1 MIEQIDRNQETAVD
15 FLSALVRTPSDNP
28 PGDCAAIAEVTAG
41 WLETLGFVVER
52 HPVPEDRLPSSNM
65 IAATNLIVRQQFGP
79 GPTIALNAHGDV
91 VPPGDGWSSD
101 PYAAEI
107 RDGWMYGRGAAVSKS
122 DIATYAMALRALKET
137 AAKLG
142 GTVELH
148 ITWDEET
155 GGMAGP
161 GWILEDGLSTP
172 DLAICPGFSYA
183 VTTAHNGC
191 LHLDVTVTGRAAHA
205 AQPDSGH
212 DAIHGAVQIM
222 QALYAYRETL
232 AHRAPLAHRE
242 TMAGRTSPLAGIG
255 HPTLVV
261 GTVSGGTN
269 TNVVAGHARFCI
281 DRRITPEE
289 DTARVESELTAV
301 IDAATAGLKGISV
314 DCRRILLARPLT
326 PTAKAADLAAV
337 IRAVA
342 SRIMGEDIGE
352 TAAPIYTDS
361 RHYAEAG
368 VPVVMYGAGPRSILE
383 ANGHRADERVALDD
397 LNKATKVI
405 ALALVDLLPSR
416 T

>member
-1 MIEQIDRNQETAVD
+1 VTVLDTPLAARIIEQIDRNQETAVD

-52 HPVPEDRLPSSNM
+52 HPVPEDRLPSSDM
-65 IAATNLIVRQQFGP
+65 IAVTNLIVRQQFGP

-122 DIATYAMALRALKET
+122 DIATFAMALRALKET
-137 AAKLG
+137 GAELG

-148 ITWDEET
+148 VTWDEET
-155 GGMAGP
+155 GGMAGA
-161 GWILEDGLSTP
+161 GWILEEGLSTP

-191 LHLDVTVTGRAAHA
+191 LHLEVTVTGRAAHA

-212 DAIHGAVQIM
+212 DAIHGAVQII
-222 QALYAYRETL
+222 QALYA
-232 AHRAPLAHRE
+232 HRE
-242 TMAGRTSPLAGIG
+242 TVAGRMSSLSGIG

-289 DTARVESELTAV
+289 DAAQVESELTAV
-301 IDAATAGLKGISV
+301 IDAAAAGLKGISV

-326 PTAKAADLAAV
+326 PSAKAADLSAV

-352 TAAPIYTDS
+352 AAAPIYTDS